1 MRSKDE
7 LDKQAFQVDSLRRQ
21 GMTRTEIALHL
32 GISVRQ
38 VSAFLARASRYY
50 RRLLENFDQEI
61 FLGES
66 LVTWSKIEKE
76 ALKNFEALDA
86 GDPLAVE
93 WLQAALDVRAQ
104 MVEMAKI
111 IVFGRTKSGVRETP
125 GKERKSWRDRSRSKL
140 RKLRKERD
148 LHCVRPDSPGPDSPD
163 SI

>member
-1 MRSKDE
+1 MSKWDE
-7 LDKQAFQVDSLRRQ
+7 LNKKALEADSLRQQ
-21 GMTRTEIALHL
+21 GMTRAEIATHL
-32 GISVRQ
+32 GKNERQ
-38 VSAFLARASRYY
+38 VSRLLARAGRHY
-50 RRLLENFDQEI
+50 RRLVENFDQEI

-148 LHCVRPDSPGPDSPD
+148 LHCVRPDSQGPDSPD